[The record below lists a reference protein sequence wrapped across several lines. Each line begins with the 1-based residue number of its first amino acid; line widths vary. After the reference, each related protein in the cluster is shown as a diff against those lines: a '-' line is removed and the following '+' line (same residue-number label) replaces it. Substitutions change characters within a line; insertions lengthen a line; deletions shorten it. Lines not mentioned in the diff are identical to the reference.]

1 MEQKALT
8 FDKQCICIFYA
19 FAFANKCIFLNKKSI
34 NINKVDFRKIVL
46 SRKDSYRK
54 KGLFKY
60 FIGYINEADAFPA
73 PLCIKIP
80 QMNEYA
86 KYLLVLDE
94 DLSKNTTKYGT
105 RLVIY

>member
-19 FAFANKCIFLNKKSI
+19 FAFAN

-80 QMNEYA
+80 QMNGYA